1 VGAPL
6 LDRALRES
14 QNTNTAPI
22 ALSVDDAVDFQRIG
36 AFSARIMT
44 TSSAL
49 SPDPAATEG
58 RAGFGLAGV

>member
-1 VGAPL
+1 VEAPL

-22 ALSVDDAVDFQRIG
+22 PVARDDAVEFQRIG

-49 SPDPAATEG
+49 SPCPG
-58 RAGFGLAGV
+58 RD

>member
-1 VGAPL
+1 LGAPL

-22 ALSVDDAVDFQRIG
+22 PGGDDAVDFQRIG
-36 AFSARIMT
+36 VHHTRIMT

-49 SPDPAATEG
+49 SPCPG
-58 RAGFGLAGV
+58 RDRIFGLAGV